1 MRRKS
6 ARSGI
11 LWSIVNTNGE
21 QVLSFATFLIL
32 ARLLAP
38 EDYGVYVLAGSF
50 ANFGFFL
57 LQGLSP
63 AIIQRNSIS
72 EEHISTAFWTSI
84 ATGILLTAAM
94 AGSANWVSLIFGE
107 PLLAPVLRW
116 MSLVCIP
123 MALTSV
129 PMALFRRELRM
140 STFAART
147 VVCYVVG
154 AAVSIPMAVDGFGA
168 FALVYGQIAQW
179 ITAVIVV
186 GMISAWRPRFRFSV
200 RAFVDL
206 GRFSVHF
213 NAAMI
218 ANLITSKVD
227 IWVLG
232 FFLDVRSLGYY
243 ALALRLLNA
252 VNAATIQPVLVVAL
266 PLLSPLRSMA
276 DEFNAQYQ
284 RLVIGATS
292 VWLPATVG
300 IGAVSAAVVPIV
312 FGAKWA
318 DSVPVIQAM
327 CLSAFTF
334 SLTAF
339 TGEALSAWGRPDLFS
354 QLAILR
360 LATTTAV
367 FLIAA
372 PMGIVAA
379 GLAWSI
385 VPIVILPF
393 YLATMSRVSG
403 FDSRRLIA
411 TWSRVAASGGF
422 MFAALLVIQW
432 CDPFGSWTLAA
443 GIATGFAC
451 YLFLLDRV
459 MLPGYVVQFIKSFLG
474 TTPIF
479 ASRAKR

>member
-1 MRRKS
+1 MRRRS
-6 ARSGI
+6 ARNGI
-11 LWSIVNTNGE
+11 LWSFVNTSGE

-32 ARLLAP
+32 ARILAP

-50 ANFGFFL
+50 TNFGFFL

-63 AIIQRNSIS
+63 AIIQRASIS
-72 EEHISTAFWTSI
+72 EEHISTAFWTSV
-84 ATGILLTAAM
+84 AAGILLAAAM
-94 AGSANWVSLIFGE
+94 AGSANWLAAIFGE
-107 PLLAPVLRW
+107 PLFAPVLRW
-116 MSLVCIP
+116 MSLVCVP

-140 STFAART
+140 ATFAART
-147 VVCYVVG
+147 VACYVMG
-154 AAVSIPMAVDGFGA
+154 AAVSIPMALDGFGA
-168 FALVYGQIAQW
+168 FALVYGQIVQW
-179 ITAVIVV
+179 TTAVVV
-186 GMISAWRPRFRFSV
+186 VCMVSAWRPKFRFSV
-200 RAFVDL
+200 RAFIEL
-206 GRFSVHF
+206 GHFSMHF

-227 IWVLG
+227 IWILG
-232 FFLDVRSLGYY
+232 LFLDVRSLGYY

-252 VNAATIQPVLVVAL
+252 VNAATIQPIVVVAL

-292 VWLPATVG
+292 AWLPATVG
-300 IGAVSAAVVPIV
+300 IGVVSAAVVPIV

-327 CLSAFTF
+327 SLSALTL

-339 TGEALSAWGRPDLFS
+339 TGDALSAWGRPDVFS
-354 QLAILR
+354 KLAMLR
-360 LATTTAV
+360 LAVTTAV
-367 FLIAA
+367 FLVAA
-372 PMGIVAA
+372 PLGIVAA

-385 VPIVILPF
+385 VPIVILPV
-393 YLATMSRVSG
+393 YLAAMSRISG

-411 TWSRVAASGGF
+411 EWSRVAASGGF
-422 MFAALLVIQW
+422 MFAALLVIQRYA
-432 CDPFGSWTLAA
+432 PFGSWTVA
-443 GIATGFAC
+443 GEVAIGFAC
-451 YLFLLDRV
+451 YVLLLDRV
-459 MLPGYVVQFIKSFLG
+459 LLPGHVARLVSSFLG
-474 TTPIF
+474 AAPIF